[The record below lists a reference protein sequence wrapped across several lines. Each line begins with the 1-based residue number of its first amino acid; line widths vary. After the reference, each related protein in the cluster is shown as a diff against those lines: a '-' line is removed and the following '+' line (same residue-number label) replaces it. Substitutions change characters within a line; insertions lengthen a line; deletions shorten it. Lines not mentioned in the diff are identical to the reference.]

1 MFGQFEN
8 LFKSYMLCLSTAR
21 TVEDKAEM
29 VSNSK
34 NRFAELK
41 ASTLVIGGDRDY
53 YCPAELLRE
62 AAGEI

>member
-1 MFGQFEN
+1 
-8 LFKSYMLCLSTAR
+8 MLCLSTAR

-29 VSNSK
+29 VYNSK